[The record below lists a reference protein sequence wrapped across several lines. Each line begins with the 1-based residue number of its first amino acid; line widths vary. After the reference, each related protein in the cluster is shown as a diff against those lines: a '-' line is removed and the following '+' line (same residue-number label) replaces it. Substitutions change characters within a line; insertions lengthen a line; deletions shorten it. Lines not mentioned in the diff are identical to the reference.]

1 MLRTWLANRALWLT
15 GVLVLVFVLAAA
27 CGGDEAT
34 QGPAPTQAPTAT
46 QAPTPTPQPTL
57 DFAALAQQFG
67 AQVQNQIASQ
77 IAGIEFPEGLTAE
90 DVQAIVAA
98 AISNIPEGISP
109 EDVQAIVSQA
119 ISEIPEGLTAAQME
133 AAIRSAVDQGV
144 KDAVA
149 SAVAQIPPTATP
161 LPAMFGGV
169 TPFGGVVPMLAY
181 DSPNPHFIW
190 GGVSYKSQVHLKP
203 VFNMTIDW
211 DHSTP
216 EKLDWKCDLCSDWS
230 VSDDGITY
238 TFTVNPDAKWH
249 DGEDVGAD
257 DLVNSFNLWL
267 DPKGALDA
275 LNPAFADVPEEIAGV
290 GQSALEGVQ
299 SHLAGPPTMIDENT
313 FSVSLNDPPS
323 GVFLNDMLNQELM
336 ILPKHLFERGVL
348 PANPAD
354 KDSVIGSGPYRF
366 VEYTT
371 DVSTVLERN
380 PDYFKSG
387 LPYLD
392 GIEHFIITSASG
404 RASAAFETEQV
415 LMSNSFQASLNAAA
429 LLQLEKDTFGSI
441 NLHWQGPLYAYSIHF
456 NTRVAPFNDPR
467 VRKGMQLGIHRQPYL
482 KSVTADRGG
491 MGTPLPDGFPWSYTR
506 AESDQIPGFRESSA
520 GVKHPDDIAAA
531 KALFEE
537 AGYGEG
543 TEVTLTCST
552 SLAYCDVGIV
562 IKGQFLE
569 DFGWTINI
577 DAVRGA
583 VAREKYTA
591 GDYQFNIQAT
601 GFSFPH
607 PSQAIRSQT
616 SGRNAGWTGV
626 TDPDNPQHGL
636 YLRLKEIYDTMLL
649 ASDQN
654 DPMVRELMQEVH
666 NLQIEDPYII
676 PMLYV
681 TQAWPVSKRIKG
693 FYPPPV
699 VTGGN
704 THETIWCNPDCP

>member
-1 MLRTWLANRALWLT
+1 L
-15 GVLVLVFVLAAA
+15 
-27 CGGDEAT
+27 
-34 QGPAPTQAPTAT
+34 
-46 QAPTPTPQPTL
+46 
-57 DFAALAQQFG
+57 
-67 AQVQNQIASQ
+67 S
-77 IAGIEFPEGLTAE
+77 AE

-119 ISEIPEGLTAAQME
+119 ISEIPEGLTATQME

-169 TPFGGVVPMLAY
+169 TPFGGIVPMLAY

-257 DLVNSFNLWL
+257 DLVNSFNIWL

-299 SHLAGPPTMIDENT
+299 SHLSGPPTMIDENT

-348 PANPAD
+348 PANPTD

-506 AESDQIPGFRESSA
+506 AESDQFPGFRESSA

-531 KALFEE
+531 KALFEA

-543 TEVTLTCST
+543 TKVTLTCST

-654 DPMVRELMQEVH
+654 DPTVRELMQEVH

>member
-15 GVLVLVFVLAAA
+15 GALALVFVLAAA

-34 QGPAPTQAPTAT
+34 QGPAPTPLPTAT
-46 QAPTPTPQPTL
+46 PL
-57 DFAALAQQFG
+57 DFTALAEQFG
-67 AQVQNQIASQ
+67 QQV
-77 IAGIEFPEGLTAE
+77 IAGIEFPEGLSAE

-119 ISEIPEGLTAAQME
+119 ISEIPEGLTATQME

-230 VSDDGITY
+230 VSNDGITY

-257 DLVNSFNLWL
+257 DLVNSFNIWL

-348 PANPAD
+348 PANPTD

-654 DPMVRELMQEVH
+654 DPTVRELMQEVH